1 MTATRVREE
10 EIVDLLREVNRSL
23 RERLM
28 EGAAGTKRSLAVLS
42 LLRAVD
48 REPGV
53 SLNELARRTYMPK
66 SLASMQIADLS
77 REGLVH
83 RASDPSDQRLVRLT
97 LTAGGKKELE
107 RWRATYRAIATAAIG
122 ALRPGEAASLM
133 SGLRALRDAM
143 AAEDAEPKGG
153 AA

>member
-1 MTATRVREE
+1 MSTTRVREE
-10 EIVDLLREVNRSL
+10 EVVDLLREVNRSL

-28 EGAAGTKRSLAVLS
+28 EAAGTKRSLAVLS

-66 SLASMQIADLS
+66 SLASMLVADLG
-77 REGLVH
+77 RDGLVI
-83 RASDPSDQRLVRLT
+83 RASDPADQRLVRLA
-97 LTAGGKKELE
+97 LTAEGKRELD
-107 RWRATYRAIATAAIG
+107 RWRSTYRAIAAAAIG
-122 ALRPGEAASLM
+122 SLRPREAENLM

-143 AAEDAEPKGG
+143 AAEDAEPQG

>member
-1 MTATRVREE
+1 MSTTRVREE
-10 EIVDLLREVNRSL
+10 EVVDLLREVNRSL

-28 EGAAGTKRSLAVLS
+28 EAAGTKRSLAVLS

-66 SLASMQIADLS
+66 SLASMLAADLG
-77 REGLVH
+77 RDGLMS
-83 RASDPSDQRLVRLT
+83 RASDPADQRLVRLA
-97 LTAGGKKELE
+97 LTAEGKRELD
-107 RWRATYRAIATAAIG
+107 RWRSTYRAIATAAIG
-122 ALRPGEAASLM
+122 SLRPREAANLM

-143 AAEDAEPKGG
+143 AAEDAEPQG

>member
-1 MTATRVREE
+1 MTTTLVREE
-10 EIVDLLREVNRSL
+10 EIVDLLREVNRGL

-28 EGAAGTKRSLAVLS
+28 EGAGTKRSLAVLS

-66 SLASMQIADLS
+66 SLASMLVADLS
-77 REGLVH
+77 RDGLV
-83 RASDPSDQRLVRLT
+83 RKSSDPSDQRLVRLT
-97 LTAGGKKELE
+97 LTAGGSRELE
-107 RWRATYRAIATAAIG
+107 RWRATYRSIAGAAIG
-122 ALRPGEAASLM
+122 SLRPREAANLM

-143 AAEDAEPKGG
+143 VAEDAEPKGT
-153 AA
+153 A